1 MYIDMLGA
9 GGIELNVFCRKR
21 EWVRDFIAFIKPE
34 IALFITSIAA
44 VGYILFNPL
53 DFALAYVIL
62 TVFFATTAAYICNHF
77 TDKRE
82 DLLNKKR
89 LNPFVPSRIGYV
101 FLVGSV
107 ILSFIFSL
115 FLPRGAF
122 ILYLALLAGG
132 VFYSISRIKKRVLFL
147 KNIYTAAIM
156 TLTFLIGAL
165 AGSSTDDVVFFI
177 VPIYLITLSVSL
189 IGDLR
194 DFFGDRIA
202 GIKTVAVVFGYD
214 VAKRL
219 VYGIL
224 ILLLCLNLS
233 IYQVLLPSSL
243 FVLLCLFFLHRDN
256 IRMARI
262 SILSSLIF
270 LPLFLGI
277 TKTVGGI

>member
-1 MYIDMLGA
+1 MLRVR
-9 GGIELNVFCRKR
+9 GIELNAGSRKK
-21 EWVRDFIAFIKPE
+21 EYIRDFFAFIKPE

-53 DFALAYVIL
+53 DFTLIYALL

-77 TDKRE
+77 TDKKE
-82 DLLNKKR
+82 DMLNKKR
-89 LNPFVPSRIGYV
+89 LNLFVVTGAGYV
-101 FLVGSV
+101 FLAGSV
-107 ILSFIFSL
+107 ILSFVFSL

-147 KNIYTAAIM
+147 KNIYTATIM

-165 AGSSTDDVVFFI
+165 AGSSTDDVVFFV

-202 GIKTVAVVFGYD
+202 GIRTVAVVFGYD
-214 VAKRL
+214 VAKKL
-219 VYGIL
+219 VYAIL

-243 FVLLCLFFLHRDN
+243 FVLLCLFFLHKDN

-277 TKTVGGI
+277 AKTIGGS